1 MKVKPNM
8 IETPDLLPLKKI
20 CQEYINT
27 IANEKYVDDDLSH
40 YIFECALSTFF
51 GREVWNFV
59 NHPKD
64 DSEEN

>member
-20 CQEYINT
+20 CQEYIDA
-27 IANEKYVDDDLSH
+27 IADGKYVDDDFTH

-51 GREVWNFV
+51 GKDVWNFV
-59 NHPKD
+59 NHPED